1 MLKATHTYIQ
11 VHKFSASSRDL
22 NARTINVYQAE
33 LLHTSKMISVIVH
46 SGNSLKEKFFCLN

>member
-11 VHKFSASSRDL
+11 VHKFSASPRDL

-33 LLHTSKMISVIVH
+33 LLHTSNMISVIVH
-46 SGNSLKEKFFCLN
+46 SENNLKENFFV